1 MYRHLCV
8 GERTPTP
15 HLIINSNSEV
25 TLKAKWIDKISEEVY
40 RKHPDLKGVKPKI
53 APREGEVTSD
63 TLLVYQKKVSGPGGK
78 SINRIV
84 RAVADEKGKIK
95 KISTSKG

>member
-1 MYRHLCV
+1 M
-8 GERTPTP
+8 
-15 HLIINSNSEV
+15 
-25 TLKAKWIDKISEEVY
+25 KAKHVDKVSTEVY

-53 APREGEVTSD
+53 MLREGDRSND
-63 TLLVYQKKVSGPGGK
+63 TLLIYKKKVSGPGGK

-84 RAVADEKGKIK
+84 RAVADETGKIK